1 MFTVNYK
8 KIALFFL
15 LFILI
20 FSSQA
25 VLSANSPQIY
35 INGEEST
42 EKLDPTR
49 SNGAVLVRS
58 KALAKSIGA
67 KLNWSGSINTLT
79 MKKNGKSVKMMVG
92 SPYIQIDSRAIRTD
106 SPMVI
111 KDNYTYIPFS
121 DIMNVFGFLIEYDK
135 LNNSYYLF
143 KPESHLKEI
152 DWGPDRQSL
161 ILKMDNIA
169 PYRIRLTD
177 DPKKLIVEIE
187 KAAMEAD
194 FVDNVSDK
202 NYYLQSKRIENQAT
216 LQIVLTSKY
225 PLPINSDE
233 VISEEN
239 GNLVIQF
246 MPQIAS
252 VNWKQNDTLEIK
264 SNGNMNKPEISFLE
278 DPRRMVLDIPG
289 VLLSEFEKNLEDNQW
304 IKDVRVSQFQF
315 EPTILRVVLDL
326 KEKKYLNIVNQDD
339 EDEIVLQPAKR
350 ARVFDL
356 AYKDHQIVFKTDA
369 KIEPDLFTLQ
379 DPSRLVI
386 NLFNT
391 YREENMQGEIN
402 IKENI
407 VKKIRV
413 GRFDS
418 QVVRIVADLSEM
430 TAYNWEQEQ
439 HSKDVYIHRISFA
452 NKFDSIELLD
462 QNIYTN
468 ININVSGKVNYEVK
482 KFSYPHRLVVDISG
496 EEITPDEVKLPD
508 PTGIIKEIRMGRFD
522 KEDETV
528 TRIVFELDKYFN
540 HNIVSDNPDNKINIA
555 LAKSEIQ
562 NKNNL
567 IVLDAGH
574 GGFDPGAVGPS
585 NVEEK
590 DINLRIVK
598 KLESILKSRGFK
610 VLLTRKSDNFVS
622 LNRRVKI
629 ANNEGAR
636 VFISIHNNSSNKR
649 TSEGTETFIAPNKTG
664 DSMFLAE
671 NIQKE
676 LVSNLGLV
684 NRGVKKEHLYVIKY
698 TEMPSVLIEV
708 AFLSNPTEEKL
719 LGDDKFITDAAEA
732 ISQGLF
738 NYLDKFKD

>member
-1 MFTVNYK
+1 MNYK
-8 KIALFFL
+8 KITLFLL

-20 FSSQA
+20 FSTQA
-25 VLSANSPQIY
+25 VLSASSPKIY

-49 SNGAVLVRS
+49 SNGAILVRS
-58 KALAKSIGA
+58 NALAKSIGA
-67 KLNWSGSINTLT
+67 KLNWSGSINTLS
-79 MKKNGKSVKMMVG
+79 MKKNGKSIKMMVG

-135 LNNSYYLF
+135 ASNSYYLF

-161 ILKMDNIA
+161 VLKMDNIA

-177 DPKKLIVEIE
+177 DPKKLIIEIE
-187 KAAMEAD
+187 KAAMEED

-202 NYYLQSKRIENQAT
+202 NYYLKSKRIENQAT

-233 VISEEN
+233 VISEKN

-252 VNWKQNDTLEIK
+252 VNWKEDDTLEIK
-264 SNGNMNKPEISFLE
+264 SNGDMNKPEVSFLE
-278 DPRRMVLDIPG
+278 EPRRMVLDIPG

-339 EDEIVLQPAKR
+339 ENKILLQPAKR

-356 AYKDHQIVFKTDA
+356 AYKDHEIVFKTDA
-369 KIEPDLFTLQ
+369 PIEPDLFTLE

-391 YREENMQGEIN
+391 YREDNMKDKIN

-413 GRFDS
+413 GRFDN

-430 TAYNWEQEQ
+430 TAYDWEQEQ
-439 HSKDVYIHRISFA
+439 YSKNVYKHRISFA
-452 NKFDSIELLD
+452 NKFDEIELLD

-496 EEITPDEVKLPD
+496 EEITPDDVELPD
-508 PTGIIKEIRMGRFD
+508 PVGIIKEIRMSRFD

-540 HNIVSDNPDNKINIA
+540 HNIVSENPDNKINIA
-555 LAKSEIQ
+555 LAKSKIQ
-562 NKNNL
+562 NENNV

-574 GGFDPGAVGPS
+574 GGFDPGAVGP
-585 NVEEK
+585 NDVEEK
-590 DINLRIVK
+590 DINLRIAK
-598 KLESILKSRGFK
+598 RLESILKSRGFK
-610 VLLTRKSDNFVS
+610 VLLTRKNDNFIS

-629 ANNEGAR
+629 ANDEGAR
-636 VFISIHNNSSNKR
+636 VFISIHNNSSNKS
-649 TSEGTETFIAPNKTG
+649 TSEGTETYIAPNKTG
-664 DSMFLAE
+664 DSVFLAE
-671 NIQKE
+671 SIQKE
-676 LVSNLGLV
+676 LVKKLGLV

-698 TEMPSVLIEV
+698 TEMPSVLVEV

-719 LGDDKFITDAAEA
+719 LGDDKFITDTAEA

>member
-1 MFTVNYK
+1 MNYK
-8 KIALFFL
+8 KITLFL
-15 LFILI
+15 LIFILI
-20 FSSQA
+20 ISTQA
-25 VLSANSPQIY
+25 VLSASSPNIY
-35 INGEEST
+35 INGEENT

-67 KLNWSGSINTLT
+67 KLNWSGSINTLS
-79 MKKNGKSVKMMVG
+79 MKKNGKIVKMMVD
-92 SPYIQIDSRAIRTD
+92 SPYIQLDSRAIRTD

-121 DIMNVFGFLIEYDK
+121 DIMNVFGFLIDYDK
-135 LNNSYYLF
+135 VSNSYYLF

-152 DWGPDRQSL
+152 DWGPERQSL
-161 ILKMDNIA
+161 VLKMDNIA
-169 PYRIRLTD
+169 PYRIKLTD
-177 DPKKLIVEIE
+177 DPKKLIIEIE
-187 KAAMEAD
+187 KAAMVED

-202 NYYLQSKRIENQAT
+202 NYYLKSKRIENQGT

-233 VISEEN
+233 VISEKN

-252 VNWKQNDTLEIK
+252 VNWKENDTLEIK
-264 SNGNMNKPEISFLE
+264 SNGDMNKPEISFLE
-278 DPRRMVLDIPG
+278 EPRRMVLDIPG

-315 EPTILRVVLDL
+315 EPTVLRVVLDL
-326 KEKKYLNIVNQDD
+326 KEKKYLNIVNQD
-339 EDEIVLQPAKR
+339 ENKIVLQPAKR

-356 AYKDHQIVFKTDA
+356 AYKDHEIVFKTDA
-369 KIEPDLFTLQ
+369 SIEPDLFTLE

-391 YREENMQGEIN
+391 YREDNMKDEIN

-407 VKKIRV
+407 VKKIRA

-418 QVVRIVADLSEM
+418 QIVRIVADLSEM
-430 TAYNWEQEQ
+430 TSYNWEQEQ
-439 HSKDVYIHRISFA
+439 YSKNVYIHRISFA
-452 NKFDSIELLD
+452 NKFDNIELLD

-482 KFSYPHRLVVDISG
+482 KFSYPHRLVIDISG
-496 EEITPDEVKLPD
+496 EEITPDEVELPD
-508 PTGIIKEIRMGRFD
+508 PVGIIKDIRMSRFD
-522 KEDETV
+522 KEKETV

-540 HNIVSDNPDNKINIA
+540 HNIVSENPDNKINIA

-562 NKNNL
+562 NENDV

-574 GGFDPGAVGPS
+574 GGFDPGAVGPN
-585 NVEEK
+585 NVKEK

-598 KLESILKSRGFK
+598 KLESILKSSGFK
-610 VLLTRKSDNFVS
+610 VLLTRRSDNFIS

-636 VFISIHNNSSNKR
+636 VFISIHNNSSNKS

-676 LVSNLGLV
+676 LVSKLGLV

-698 TEMPSVLIEV
+698 TEMPSVLVEV
-708 AFLSNPTEEKL
+708 AFLSNPTEERL
-719 LGDDKFITDAAEA
+719 LCEDQFITDTAAA

-738 NYLDKFKD
+738 NYLEKFKD